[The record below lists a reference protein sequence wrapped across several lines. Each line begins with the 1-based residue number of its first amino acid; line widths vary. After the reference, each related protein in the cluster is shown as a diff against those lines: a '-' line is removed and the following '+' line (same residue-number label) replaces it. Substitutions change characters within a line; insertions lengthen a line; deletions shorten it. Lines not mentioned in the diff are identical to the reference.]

1 MNPVHALQGRSIRS
15 AVLIKQKDNKMLFN
29 LKQIKDA
36 VDWTIGDDG
45 HRGNEVVAL
54 LKQEYLSR
62 PVNRAIEIQKQIDFD
77 KCFIPITIKDK
88 K

>member
-1 MNPVHALQGRSIRS
+1 
-15 AVLIKQKDNKMLFN
+15 MLFN
-29 LKQIKDA
+29 LKQIKEA

-62 PVNRAIEIQKQIDFD
+62 PVNRAIEIERK
-77 KCFIPITIKDK
+77 KDLNG
-88 K
+88 